1 MNYRPEG
8 CLYKTPVNQRLI
20 SSAEGLTEAMN
31 CGTIIEARVSVCT
44 SSHDLIIDLP
54 CAKGV
59 ILTRGRRTRYSGKA
73 KPVI

>member
-31 CGTIIEARVSVCT
+31 CGTIKIEARVSGCST
-44 SSHDLIIDLP
+44 AHTTL
-54 CAKGV
+54 
-59 ILTRGRRTRYSGKA
+59 
-73 KPVI
+73 